1 MIKGINKNM
10 VVIKNVGS
18 PLFEEA
24 HFILKDSA
32 ATSFS
37 RGNIVSEANRIVSKS
52 FVYESLPKRKRGGFK
67 RFAFSFLLF
76 LLGLALGMLLSYLI
90 F

>member
-1 MIKGINKNM
+1 MIKGISKNM

-24 HFILKDSA
+24 HFILKDGA
-32 ATSFS
+32 VGSFS
-37 RGNIVSEANRIVSKS
+37 RGSIVSEANRIVSKS
-52 FVYESLPKRKRGGFK
+52 FVYESLPKRKKGKFRYFVFGC
-67 RFAFSFLLF
+67 LLF

>member
-24 HFILKDSA
+24 HFILKDGAPSA
-32 ATSFS
+32 LS
-37 RGNIVSEANRIVSKS
+37 RGSVLAEANRIVSKS
-52 FVYESLPKRKRGGFK
+52 FILSGKQSAPKRRGKAWLFGISAFLIGVAVGVA
-67 RFAFSFLLF
+67 FALF
-76 LLGLALGMLLSYLI
+76 LL
-90 F
+90 